1 MVGKR
6 LGNGERKMG
15 AYNAG
20 LQAAIYISNPAKHRV
35 MSLAYE
41 GTYGHYS
48 RIVQHAL

>member
-6 LGNGERKMG
+6 LGNGEQKMG
-15 AYNAG
+15 AYNTR
-20 LQAAIYISNPAKHRV
+20 LQSATYTSNTAKHRV